1 MNSLK
6 WIVIT
11 ITLIILIILG
21 LLIGRE
27 ISDRGETRLIV
38 MTEPE
43 KAEVYLSGRR
53 FIAPIDTLLPAGTYR
68 VQIVAP
74 GRKPFDKTIRIRPNR
89 TNRLNFSLDPED
101 TFLPPEGSP

>member
-6 WIVIT
+6 WIVII
-11 ITLIILIILG
+11 ITLIILIIFG

-27 ISDRGETRLIV
+27 FSDRGETRLIV
-38 MTEPE
+38 TTDPE

-68 VQIVAP
+68 VQIIAS
-74 GRKPFDKTIRIRPNR
+74 GRKSLTETVRIRPNR